1 MKELRVGVVGVGHLG
16 QHHARILSGIPG
28 VKLVGVVDADPER
41 ARIIAERYGTK
52 AVTDYRDLIGAV
64 DAASIAVPTTMHR
77 EVACAFLDRGVSCLV
92 EKPLASTLAEAEAIA
107 SLAARRR
114 VTLQVGHIERFNP
127 ALKALETT
135 PARSPKF
142 IAAERLG
149 MYTFRSTDIGVV
161 LDLMIHDID
170 LVLSMV
176 DAEPV
181 DVSAVGVSVFG
192 GHEDI
197 ANARIAFSDGCVATL
212 TASRVSY
219 QTVRRMRVFD
229 TGGYITLD
237 LAAREGTRVRPS
249 EFLKNGD
256 LALDRIDRADA
267 SQVRKHVFGTLLDVE
282 QIQPANDGEP
292 LAAELREF
300 IAAVRGEVHPR
311 VDGAAGLRAM
321 ALAVRVLESLD
332 THSWD
337 GLPEGVKGPHLRLE
351 PGSGINPP
359 HFPMASQANAASR
372 LAAKKS
378 RS

>member
-1 MKELRVGVVGVGHLG
+1 MKELRVAVVGVGHLG
-16 QHHARILSGIPG
+16 QHHARILAGMPG
-28 VKLVGVVDADPER
+28 VKLVGVADANPER
-41 ARIIAERYGTK
+41 ARLIAERYGTV

-64 DAASIAVPTTMHR
+64 DAASIVVPTTMHR
-77 EVACAFLDRGVSCLV
+77 EVACAFLDKGVSCLV

-127 ALKALETT
+127 ALQALGSP
-135 PARSPKF
+135 PARKPKF

-176 DAEPV
+176 DSEPV

-197 ANARIAFSDGCVATL
+197 ANARIAFADGCVATL

-219 QTVRRMRVFD
+219 QTVRKMRVFD
-229 TGGYITLD
+229 ADGYVTLD
-237 LAAREGTRVRPS
+237 LAAKEGTRVRPS
-249 EFLKNGD
+249 EYLKRGD
-256 LALDRIDRADA
+256 LALDRIDRADPA
-267 SQVRKHVFGTLLDVE
+267 QVRKHVFGTLLDVE
-282 QIQPANDGEP
+282 QIQAPGGEP
-292 LAAELREF
+292 LAAELQEF
-300 IAAVRGEVHPR
+300 IASVRGEAYPR
-311 VDGAAGLRAM
+311 VDGMAGFRAM

-351 PGSGINPP
+351 PASGIKAP
-359 HFPMASQANAASR
+359 HFPMASQSSPARAVG
-372 LAAKKS
+372 KKS